1 MAKKAVISKPHPP
14 ARSARRSLVLPP
26 EANESLSK
34 DDKDEGNEPADL
46 ATLIEAERVTLLEA
60 HSLMQCLKEVLTE
73 ADFDAALFYADLAG
87 VAAKIVDASV
97 ARLDATRVIP
107 MIEALRPALR
117 VKARPARARV
127 RPPIGKFE
135 VKEARPTY
143 LC

>member
-1 MAKKAVISKPHPP
+1 MAKKAAVPKPQHL
-14 ARSARRSLVLPP
+14 ARAARRSQALLP
-26 EANESLSK
+26 EANDSLLK
-34 DDKDEGNEPADL
+34 DDKDEGSEPADL
-46 ATLIEAERVTLLEA
+46 ATLIEVERATLLEA

-97 ARLDATRVIP
+97 ARLDATRVLP

-117 VKARPARARV
+117 AKARPARPRV
-127 RPPIGKFE
+127 GPPAGKFE
-135 VKEARPTY
+135 VREAGPAY